1 MQDDYRDKIKETITK
16 LHEGDE
22 RQLEVIFSEDDRV
35 IVEAPAGFGK
45 TTTMVSRIAY
55 LYASGSIPNPKKV
68 LALTFS
74 VNAALKIKRDIAAKL
89 PGLLNQKNNPISL
102 SEKITV
108 TNYHGFCKA
117 ILGKYGYL
125 LSDFLRK
132 NINLF
137 FALGDEDIGKQSDIS
152 ALVTNDD
159 LYLINSVNESI
170 KKSQMPSDEEIS
182 TYNSI
187 VIRKLLPHD
196 YIIHNAVILMTLEL
210 FKKHDSVKVF
220 YSNYYPL
227 IIIDEFQDT
236 NCIAWNLIEQIIN
249 DNTKLLFLGDP
260 LQRIYGFIGALPSL
274 MDDAIK
280 EHSMKK
286 VALSKNYR
294 FRDNLQMLRL
304 DANIRLNA
312 QSRFNLTD
320 CDCANVPAYWGK
332 SQEDE
337 SEQVSLKVVDILR
350 HNPGSKVALL
360 LRGRNDS
367 VPILE
372 RALQKVSL
380 EYFYG
385 MFTDE
390 DVEYVRF
397 HEHCQSTLIKSLGKT
412 RYVNSRSLEQF
423 AKKAEETY
431 VAKDERTSASLN
443 KLLDALVEKV
453 TLDYGDLQA
462 EEKYDYLLD
471 IFENRQLKQAMEY
484 VDSPVI
490 LSTVHGAKGLEW
502 DYVFIIDLEI
512 WGMPGYFI
520 CKDCGN
526 KFDNTTT
533 AKCRFPDVS
542 NMDFKER
549 MLDELSV
556 FYVATTRA
564 KKQVYVSASQKRA
577 NGKSGKYSCFAALP
591 GVKLVDARSMGEQR
605 CKVNIK

>member
-1 MQDDYRDKIKETITK
+1 MQDDYLEKIKDTITK

-22 RQLEVIFSEDDRV
+22 RQLEVIFSVDDRV

-55 LYASGSIPNPKKV
+55 LYASGNIPNPKRV

-89 PGLLNQKNNPISL
+89 PSLLNQKNNPMSL
-102 SEKITV
+102 SEKMTV
-108 TNYHGFCKA
+108 TNYHGFCKGV
-117 ILGKYGYL
+117 LGKYGFL
-125 LSDFLRK
+125 LSDLLRK

-137 FALGDEDIGKQSDIS
+137 FALGDEDIEKRSDVS
-152 ALVTNDD
+152 ALVTNDEFCF
-159 LYLINSVNESI
+159 ISSVNESI
-170 KKSQMPSDEEIS
+170 KRSQMPSDDEIS
-182 TYNSI
+182 KYNSI
-187 VIRKLLPHD
+187 VIMKLLPHD
-196 YIIHNAVILMTLEL
+196 YITHNAVILMTLEL
-210 FKKHDSVKVF
+210 FKKHDSVKAF

-227 IIIDEFQDT
+227 IIVDEFQDT
-236 NCIAWNLIEQIIN
+236 NCIAWSLIEQIIN

-274 MDDAIK
+274 MDDATK
-280 EHSMKK
+280 QYSMKK

-294 FRDNLQMLRL
+294 FRDNLQMLLL

-312 QSRFNLTD
+312 QLGFNLTD
-320 CDCANVPAYWGK
+320 CDYASVPAYWGK
-332 SQEDE
+332 TQEDE
-337 SEQVSLKVVDILR
+337 SEQVTLKVTDILCQ
-350 HNPGSKVALL
+350 NPGSKVALL

-372 RALQKVSL
+372 QALQKASL

-390 DVEYVRF
+390 DAEYVRF

-412 RYVNSRSLEQF
+412 RYVNSRSLKQF
-423 AKKAEETY
+423 TKKAEETY
-431 VAKDERTSASLN
+431 VAEDERTSASLN

-542 NMDFKER
+542 YADFKER

-591 GVKLVDARSMGEQR
+591 GVKLVDARSMGEQ
-605 CKVNIK
+605 

>member
-1 MQDDYRDKIKETITK
+1 
-16 LHEGDE
+16 
-22 RQLEVIFSEDDRV
+22 
-35 IVEAPAGFGK
+35 
-45 TTTMVSRIAY
+45 
-55 LYASGSIPNPKKV
+55 
-68 LALTFS
+68 
-74 VNAALKIKRDIAAKL
+74 
-89 PGLLNQKNNPISL
+89 
-102 SEKITV
+102 
-108 TNYHGFCKA
+108 
-117 ILGKYGYL
+117 
-125 LSDFLRK
+125 
-132 NINLF
+132 
-137 FALGDEDIGKQSDIS
+137 
-152 ALVTNDD
+152 
-159 LYLINSVNESI
+159 
-170 KKSQMPSDEEIS
+170 
-182 TYNSI
+182 
-187 VIRKLLPHD
+187 
-196 YIIHNAVILMTLEL
+196 
-210 FKKHDSVKVF
+210 
-220 YSNYYPL
+220 
-227 IIIDEFQDT
+227 
-236 NCIAWNLIEQIIN
+236 
-249 DNTKLLFLGDP
+249 
-260 LQRIYGFIGALPSL
+260 
-274 MDDAIK
+274 MDDATK
-280 EHSMKK
+280 EYSMKK

-294 FRDNLQMLRL
+294 FRDNLQMLML

-312 QSRFNLTD
+312 QLGFNLTD

-337 SEQVSLKVVDILR
+337 SEQVTLKVADILR
-350 HNPGSKVALL
+350 QNPGSKVALL

-372 RALQKVSL
+372 QTLQKASL

-390 DVEYVRF
+390 DTEYVRF

-412 RYVNSRSLEQF
+412 RYVNSRSLRQF

-431 VAKDERTSASLN
+431 VAEDERTSASLN
-443 KLLDALVEKV
+443 KLLEALVEKV

-526 KFDNTTT
+526 KFDNSAT

-542 NMDFKER
+542 NPDFKER

-556 FYVATTRA
+556 FYVATTRE

-591 GVKLVDARSMGEQR
+591 GVKLVDARCTGEQ
-605 CKVNIK
+605 

>member
-1 MQDDYRDKIKETITK
+1 MQDDYLSKIKETITK
-16 LHEGDE
+16 LHENDE
-22 RQLEVIFSEDDRV
+22 RQLEVIFSGDDRV

-55 LYASGSIPNPKKV
+55 LYASGSIPNPKRV

-89 PGLLNQKNNPISL
+89 PDLLNQKNNPMSL
-102 SEKITV
+102 SEKMTI
-108 TNYHGFCKA
+108 TNYHGFCKGV
-117 ILGKYGYL
+117 LGKYGFL
-125 LSDFLRK
+125 LSDLLRK

-137 FALGDEDIGKQSDIS
+137 FALGDEDIEKRSNVSD
-152 ALVTNDD
+152 LVTKEEYSIFNS
-159 LYLINSVNESI
+159 INERI
-170 KKSQMPSDEEIS
+170 KSSQMPSDEELS
-182 TYNSI
+182 AYNSI
-187 VIRKLLPHD
+187 VIRKLLPHE
-196 YIIHNAVILMTLEL
+196 YITHNAVILMTLEL
-210 FKKHDSVKVF
+210 FKKHDSVKSF

-227 IIIDEFQDT
+227 IIVDEFQDT
-236 NCIAWNLIEQIIN
+236 NCIAWSLIQQIIN

-274 MDDAIK
+274 LDDATK
-280 EHSMKK
+280 EYSMKK

-294 FRDNLQMLRL
+294 FRENLQMLRL

-312 QSRFNLTD
+312 QLGFNLTD
-320 CDCANVPAYWGK
+320 CDCATVPAFWGK

-337 SEQVSLKVVDILR
+337 SEQVALKVVEILCQ
-350 HNPGSKVALL
+350 NPGSKVALL

-372 RALQKVSL
+372 QALQKASL

-390 DVEYVRF
+390 DAEYIRF
-397 HEHCQSTLIKSLGKT
+397 HEHCQSILIKNLGKT
-412 RYVNSRSLEQF
+412 RYVNSRSLKQF

-431 VAKDERTSASLN
+431 VAENERTSASLN

-453 TLDYGDLQA
+453 TLDYGDLRA

-484 VDSPVI
+484 VESPVI
-490 LSTVHGAKGLEW
+490 LSTIHGAKGLEW

-520 CKDCGN
+520 CNNCEN
-526 KFDNTTT
+526 RFDNTTT

-542 NMDFKER
+542 NTDFKER
-549 MLDELSV
+549 VLDELSV

-577 NGKSGKYSCFAALP
+577 NGKSGKYSCFASLP
-591 GVKLVDARSMGEQR
+591 GVTLVDARSIGE
-605 CKVNIK
+605 

>member
-1 MQDDYRDKIKETITK
+1 MQDDYLDKIKETITT

-22 RQLEVIFSEDDRV
+22 RQLEVIFSTDDRV

-45 TTTMVSRIAY
+45 TTTMISRIAY
-55 LYASGSIPNPKKV
+55 LYASGSIPNPKRV

-89 PGLLNQKNNPISL
+89 PSLLNQKNNPMSL
-102 SEKITV
+102 SDKMTV
-108 TNYHGFCKA
+108 TNYHGFCKGV
-117 ILGKYGYL
+117 IDKYGFL
-125 LSDFLRK
+125 LSDLLRK

-137 FALGDEDIGKQSDIS
+137 FALGDEEIEKRPDIS
-152 ALVTNDD
+152 TLVTNDE
-159 LYLINSVNESI
+159 LSLISSINESI
-170 KKSQMPSDEEIS
+170 KKSQMPADEEIS

-196 YIIHNAVILMTLEL
+196 YITHNAIILMTLEL
-210 FKKHDSVKVF
+210 FKKHVSVKAF
-220 YSNYYPL
+220 YTNYYPL
-227 IIIDEFQDT
+227 IIVDEFQDT
-236 NCIAWNLIEQIIN
+236 NCIAWNLIEQIVGS
-249 DNTKLLFLGDP
+249 NTKLLFLGDP

-274 MDDAIK
+274 LDDATK
-280 EHSMKK
+280 QYSMKK
-286 VALSKNYR
+286 VTLSKNYR
-294 FRDNLQMLRL
+294 FRNNMQMLLL

-312 QSRFNLTD
+312 QLGFKLRD
-320 CDCANVPAYWGK
+320 CECARIPAYWGK

-337 SEQVSLKVVDILR
+337 SEQVTLKVADVLR
-350 HNPGSKVALL
+350 QNPESKVALL
-360 LRGRNDS
+360 LRGRNES

-372 RALQKVSL
+372 QALQKASL

-390 DVEYVRF
+390 DSEYVRF
-397 HEHCQSTLIKSLGKT
+397 HEHCQNVLIKNLGKT
-412 RYVNSRSLEQF
+412 RYVNSRSLKQF
-423 AKKAEETY
+423 VKIAEETY
-431 VAKDERTSASLN
+431 MAEDERTAASLN

-471 IFENRQLKQAMEY
+471 VFENRQLKQAMEY

-526 KFDNTTT
+526 KYDKTTA

-542 NMDFKER
+542 NADFKER

-564 KKQVYVSASQKRA
+564 RKQVFVSASQNRA
-577 NGKSGKYSCFAALP
+577 NGKSGKFSCFASLP
-591 GVKLVDARSMGEQR
+591 GIKLVDARSMGEQ
-605 CKVNIK
+605 

>member
-1 MQDDYRDKIKETITK
+1 MQDDYLEKIKETISK
-16 LHEGDE
+16 LHDGDE
-22 RQLEVIFSEDDRV
+22 RQLEVVFSADDRV

-55 LYASGSIPNPKKV
+55 LYASENIPNPKRV

-89 PGLLNQKNNPISL
+89 PGLLNQKNNPMSL
-102 SEKITV
+102 SEKMTV
-108 TNYHGFCKA
+108 TNYHGFCKGV
-117 ILGKYGYL
+117 LGKYGFL
-125 LSDFLRK
+125 LSNLLRK

-137 FALGDEDIGKQSDIS
+137 FALGDEDIEKRSDVS
-152 ALVTNDD
+152 ALVTNDEF
-159 LYLINSVNESI
+159 YIISSVNESI
-170 KKSQMPSDEEIS
+170 KKSQMPSAEEIS
-182 TYNSI
+182 AYNSI

-196 YIIHNAVILMTLEL
+196 YITHNAVILMTLEL
-210 FKKHDSVKVF
+210 FKTHDCVKAF

-227 IIIDEFQDT
+227 IIVDEFQDT

-274 MDDAIK
+274 MDDATK
-280 EHSMKK
+280 EYSMQK

-294 FRDNLQMLRL
+294 FKDNLQMLLL

-312 QSRFNLTD
+312 QLGFNLTD
-320 CDCANVPAYWGK
+320 CDCANVPAFWGE

-337 SEQVSLKVVDILR
+337 SEQVALKVADILR
-350 HNPGSKVALL
+350 KNHGSKVALL
-360 LRGRNDS
+360 FRGRNDS

-372 RALQKVSL
+372 QALQKAAL

-390 DVEYVRF
+390 DAEYVRF
-397 HEHCQSTLIKSLGKT
+397 HEHCQSILIRSLGKT
-412 RYVNSRSLEQF
+412 RYVNSRSLKQF
-423 AKKAEETY
+423 AKKAEKTY
-431 VAKDERTSASLN
+431 VPKDKRTSASLN

-526 KFDNTTT
+526 KFDNSTT

-542 NMDFKER
+542 NPDFKER

-556 FYVATTRA
+556 LYVATTRA
-564 KKQVYVSASQKRA
+564 KKQVYVSASKMRA
-577 NGKSGKYSCFAALP
+577 NGKYGKYSCFAALP
-591 GVKLVDARSMGEQR
+591 GVKLVDARSMG
-605 CKVNIK
+605 

>member
-1 MQDDYRDKIKETITK
+1 MQEIYLDKIKEAITK

-22 RQLEVIFSEDDRV
+22 RQLDVIFSADDRV

-55 LYASGSIPNPKKV
+55 LYASGNIPNPKRV

-89 PGLLNQKNNPISL
+89 PGLVNQKNNPMSL
-102 SEKITV
+102 SEKMTV
-108 TNYHGFCKA
+108 TNFHGFCKGV
-117 ILGKYGYL
+117 LSKYGFL
-125 LSDFLRK
+125 LSDYLRK

-137 FALGDEDIGKQSDIS
+137 FALGDEDIEKRPDVFTLI
-152 ALVTNDD
+152 TNDD
-159 LYLINSVNESI
+159 FNIINSINGSI
-170 KKSQMPSDEEIS
+170 KKSQLPSDEEIS
-182 TYNSI
+182 IYNSI

-196 YIIHNAVILMTLEL
+196 YITHNAVILMTLEL
-210 FKKHDSVKVF
+210 FKKYDSVKAF
-220 YSNYYPL
+220 YTNYYPL
-227 IIIDEFQDT
+227 IIVDEFQDT

-249 DNTKLLFLGDP
+249 ENTKLLFLGDP

-274 MDDAIK
+274 MDDATK
-280 EHSMKK
+280 EYSMKK

-294 FRDNLQMLRL
+294 FRDNLQMLLL

-312 QSRFNLTD
+312 QVGFKLTD
-320 CDCANVPAYWGK
+320 CDCAIVPAYWGK

-337 SEQVSLKVVDILR
+337 SEQVTIKVADILCR
-350 HNPGSKVALL
+350 NPGSKVALL
-360 LRGRNDS
+360 LRGRNES

-372 RALQKVSL
+372 QTLQKASL
-380 EYFYG
+380 QYFYG

-390 DVEYVRF
+390 DSEYIRF
-397 HEHCQSTLIKSLGKT
+397 HEHCQITLIKSLGKT
-412 RYVNSRSLEQF
+412 RYVNSRSLKQF
-423 AKKAEETY
+423 VKTAKETY

-484 VDSPVI
+484 VDSQVI

-542 NMDFKER
+542 NADFLEK

-577 NGKSGKYSCFAALP
+577 NGKTGKYSCFAALP
-591 GVKLVDARSMGEQR
+591 GVKLVDAQSMGEQ
-605 CKVNIK
+605 

>member
-1 MQDDYRDKIKETITK
+1 MQDDYLDKIKATITT

-22 RQLEVIFSEDDRV
+22 RQLEVIFSKDDRV

-55 LYASGSIPNPKKV
+55 LYASGSIPNPKRI

-89 PGLLNQKNNPISL
+89 PGLLDQKNNPISL
-102 SEKITV
+102 SDKMTV
-108 TNYHGFCKA
+108 TNYHGFCKGV
-117 ILGKYGYL
+117 LSKYGFL

-137 FALGDEDIGKQSDIS
+137 FAIGDEDIEKRTDVYN
-152 ALVTNDD
+152 LVTNDE
-159 LYLINSVNESI
+159 LSLMSSLSESI
-170 KKSQMPSDEEIS
+170 KQSQMPSDEDVE

-187 VIRKLLPHD
+187 IINKLLPHD
-196 YIIHNAVILMTLEL
+196 YITHNAVILMTLEL
-210 FKKHDSVKVF
+210 FKKYENVRSF
-220 YSNYYPL
+220 YSNYFPL
-227 IIIDEFQDT
+227 IIVDEFQDT
-236 NCIAWNLIEQIIN
+236 NCIAWNLIEQIIG

-274 MDDAIK
+274 MDDASRQY
-280 EHSMKK
+280 SMRK

-294 FRDNLQMLRL
+294 FRNNEQMLLL
-304 DANIRLNA
+304 DANIRVNA
-312 QSRFNLTD
+312 QLGFSLTD
-320 CDCANVPAYWGK
+320 YDCANVPAFWGK

-337 SEQVSLKVVDILR
+337 SEQVILKVADIISR
-350 HNPGSKVALL
+350 NPDSKIALL

-367 VPILE
+367 VQILE
-372 RALQKVSL
+372 QVLQNASL
-380 EYFYG
+380 DYFYG

-390 DVEYVRF
+390 DSEYVSF
-397 HEHCQSTLIKSLGKT
+397 HEHCQSVLIKNLGKT
-412 RYVNSRSLEQF
+412 RYVNSRSLKQF
-423 AKKAEETY
+423 TKKAEDTY
-431 VAKDERTSASLN
+431 SAEDERTAASLY

-462 EEKYDYLLD
+462 EEKFDYLMD

-484 VDSPVI
+484 VDSSVI

-502 DYVFIIDLEI
+502 DYVFIVDLEI

-526 KFDNTTT
+526 RFDNTTT
-533 AKCRFPDVS
+533 AKCSFPNIS
-542 NMDFKER
+542 NAEFREKL
-549 MLDELSV
+549 LDELSV

-564 KKQVYVSASQKRA
+564 RKQVYVSASQKRA

-591 GVKLVDARSMGEQR
+591 GIKLVDARSSGE
-605 CKVNIK
+605 

>member
-1 MQDDYRDKIKETITK
+1 MQDDYLEKIKETITK

-22 RQLEVIFSEDDRV
+22 RQLEVIFSTDDRV

-55 LYASGSIPNPKKV
+55 LYASGNIPNPKRV

-89 PGLLNQKNNPISL
+89 PGLLNQKNNPMSL
-102 SEKITV
+102 SEKMTI
-108 TNYHGFCKA
+108 TNYHGFCKGV
-117 ILGKYGYL
+117 LGKYGFL
-125 LSDFLRK
+125 LSDLLRK

-137 FALGDEDIGKQSDIS
+137 FALGDEDIEKRPDVF
-152 ALVTNDD
+152 ALVTNDEF
-159 LYLINSVNESI
+159 YIISSINESI

-182 TYNSI
+182 AYNSI

-196 YIIHNAVILMTLEL
+196 YITHNAVILMTLEL
-210 FKKHDSVKVF
+210 FKKHDSVKAF
-220 YSNYYPL
+220 YSSYYPL
-227 IIIDEFQDT
+227 IIVDEFQDT

-249 DNTKLLFLGDP
+249 ENTKLLFLGDP

-274 MDDAIK
+274 MDDATK
-280 EHSMKK
+280 EYSMKK

-294 FRDNLQMLRL
+294 FRDNLQMLML

-312 QSRFNLTD
+312 QLGFNLTD

-337 SEQVSLKVVDILR
+337 SEQVTLKVADILR
-350 HNPGSKVALL
+350 QDPGSKVALL

-372 RALQKVSL
+372 QTLQKASL

-390 DVEYVRF
+390 DTEYVRF

-412 RYVNSRSLEQF
+412 RYVNSRSLRQF

-431 VAKDERTSASLN
+431 VAEDERTSASLN
-443 KLLDALVEKV
+443 KLLEALVEKV

-526 KFDNTTT
+526 KFDNSAT

-542 NMDFKER
+542 NPDFKER

-591 GVKLVDARSMGEQR
+591 GVKLVDARCTGEQ
-605 CKVNIK
+605 

>member
-1 MQDDYRDKIKETITK
+1 MQDDYLDKIKETIAA

-22 RQLEVIFSEDDRV
+22 RQLEVIFSKDGRV

-55 LYASGSIPNPKKV
+55 LYASGSIPNPKRV

-89 PGLLNQKNNPISL
+89 PGLLNQKNNPMSL
-102 SEKITV
+102 SDKMVV
-108 TNYHGFCKA
+108 TNYHGFCKGV
-117 ILGKYGYL
+117 LGKYGFL
-125 LSDFLRK
+125 LSELLRK

-137 FALGDEDIGKQSDIS
+137 FALGDDDIEKRAEVFS
-152 ALVTNDD
+152 LLTNEE
-159 LYLINSVNESI
+159 LFLMSSINECI
-170 KKSQMPSDEEIS
+170 KNSQMPSDEEVS
-182 TYNSI
+182 AYNSI
-187 VIRKLLPHD
+187 IIRKLLPHD
-196 YIIHNAVILMTLEL
+196 YITHNAVILMTLEL
-210 FKKHDSVKVF
+210 FQKHDNVKAF

-227 IIIDEFQDT
+227 IIVDEFQDT
-236 NCIAWNLIEQIIN
+236 NCIAWSLIERIIN
-249 DNTKLLFLGDP
+249 KNTKLLFLGDP

-274 MDDAIK
+274 MDDAARQYL
-280 EHSMKK
+280 MKK

-294 FRDNLQMLRL
+294 FRNNPQMLLL

-312 QSRFNLTD
+312 QLGFNLTD
-320 CDCANVPAYWGK
+320 YDCANVPAFWGK

-337 SEQVSLKVVDILR
+337 SEQVALKVADILS

-360 LRGRNDS
+360 LRGRNES
-367 VPILE
+367 VSILE
-372 RALQKVSL
+372 QELQKIPL
-380 EYFYG
+380 DYFYG

-390 DVEYVRF
+390 DSEYVRF

-412 RYVNSRSLEQF
+412 RYVNSRSLKQF
-423 AKKAEETY
+423 VKKAEETY
-431 VAKDERTSASLN
+431 VAEDERTAASLY

-453 TLDYGDLQA
+453 TIDYGDLQA

-484 VDSPVI
+484 VDAPVI

-502 DYVFIIDLEI
+502 DYVFIVDLEI

-520 CKDCGN
+520 CKDCRN
-526 KFDNTTT
+526 RFDNTTT

-542 NMDFKER
+542 NADFREK

-564 KKQVYVSASQKRA
+564 RKQVYVSASQRRA
-577 NGKSGKYSCFAALP
+577 NGKFGKYSCFAALP
-591 GVKLVDARSMGEQR
+591 GIKLVDARIVG
-605 CKVNIK
+605 V

>member
-1 MQDDYRDKIKETITK
+1 MQDEYLDKIKGTITK

-22 RQLEVIFSEDDRV
+22 HQLEVIFSVDDRV

-89 PGLLNQKNNPISL
+89 PDLLNQKNNPVSL
-102 SEKITV
+102 SEKIMV
-108 TNYHGFCKA
+108 TNYHGFCKVV
-117 ILGKYGYL
+117 LGKYGFL
-125 LSDFLRK
+125 LSDLLRK

-137 FALGDEDIGKQSDIS
+137 FALGDEDIEKRPDAS
-152 ALVTNDD
+152 ALVTNDE
-159 LYLINSVNESI
+159 LFFIRSVNDSI
-170 KKSQMPSDEEIS
+170 KKSRMPTDEEIS

-196 YIIHNAVILMTLEL
+196 YITHNAVVLMTLEL
-210 FKKHDSVKVF
+210 FKKHDGIKAF
-220 YSNYYPL
+220 YNNFFPL
-227 IIIDEFQDT
+227 IIVDEFQDT
-236 NCIAWNLIEQIIN
+236 NCIAWNLVEQIIN

-274 MDDAIK
+274 MNDAIK
-280 EHSMKK
+280 QYSMKK
-286 VALSKNYR
+286 VALAKNYR
-294 FRDNLQMLRL
+294 FRDNTQMLLL

-312 QSRFNLTD
+312 QLGFNLTD
-320 CDCANVPAYWGK
+320 CDYANVPAYWGK
-332 SQEDE
+332 TQEDE
-337 SEQVSLKVVDILR
+337 SEQVILKVAEIL
-350 HNPGSKVALL
+350 NKSPSSKVALL
-360 LRGRNDS
+360 LRGRNDG
-367 VPILE
+367 VLILE
-372 RALQKVSL
+372 QALQKASL
-380 EYFYG
+380 DYFYG

-390 DVEYVRF
+390 DTEYVRF
-397 HEHCQSTLIKSLGKT
+397 HEHCQNILIKSLGKT
-412 RYVNSRSLEQF
+412 RYVNSRSLKQF
-423 AKKAEETY
+423 AKRAEETFI
-431 VAKDERTSASLN
+431 ADDKRIAASLN
-443 KLLDALVEKV
+443 KLLNALVEKV
-453 TLDYGDLQA
+453 IIDYGDLQA

-484 VDSPVI
+484 VDSQVI
-490 LSTVHGAKGLEW
+490 LSTIHGAKGLEW

-520 CKDCGN
+520 CKDCEN
-526 KFDNTTT
+526 RFDNATT

-542 NMDFKER
+542 NVDFKEM

-564 KKQVYVSASQKRA
+564 RKQVYVSASQKRA
-577 NGKSGKYSCFAALP
+577 NGKPGKFSCFASLP
-591 GVKLVDARSMGEQR
+591 GVKI
-605 CKVNIK
+605 VNACYFDGVLP

>member
-1 MQDDYRDKIKETITK
+1 MQDDYLDKIKGTITT

-22 RQLEVIFSEDDRV
+22 RQLEVIFSKDDRV

-45 TTTMVSRIAY
+45 TTTMISRIAY
-55 LYASGSIPNPKKV
+55 LYASGSIPNPQRV

-89 PGLLNQKNNPISL
+89 PSLLNQRNNPMSL
-102 SEKITV
+102 SDKMTV
-108 TNYHGFCKA
+108 TNYHGFCKSV
-117 ILGKYGYL
+117 LDKYGFL
-125 LSDFLRK
+125 LSDLLRK

-137 FALGDEDIGKQSDIS
+137 FALGDEEIEKRSDIS
-152 ALVTNDD
+152 TLVTNDE
-159 LYLINSVNESI
+159 LSLISSINESI
-170 KKSQMPSDEEIS
+170 KKSQMPADEEIS
-182 TYNSI
+182 AYNSI

-196 YIIHNAVILMTLEL
+196 YITHNAVILMTLEL
-210 FKKHDSVKVF
+210 FKKHVSVKAF

-227 IIIDEFQDT
+227 IIVDEFQDT
-236 NCIAWNLIEQIIN
+236 NCIAWNLIDQLIGS
-249 DNTKLLFLGDP
+249 NTKLLFLGDP

-274 MDDAIK
+274 LDNATK
-280 EHSMKK
+280 QYSMKK
-286 VALSKNYR
+286 VTLSKNYR
-294 FRDNLQMLRL
+294 FRNNMQMLLL

-312 QSRFNLTD
+312 QLEFNLRD
-320 CDCANVPAYWGK
+320 CECANIPAYWGK

-337 SEQVSLKVVDILR
+337 SEQVTLKVANVLSQS
-350 HNPGSKVALL
+350 PESKVALL

-372 RALQKVSL
+372 QALQKASL

-390 DVEYVRF
+390 DMEYVRF
-397 HEHCQSTLIKSLGKT
+397 HEHCQNVLIKNLGKT
-412 RYVNSRSLEQF
+412 RYVNSRSLKQF

-431 VAKDERTSASLN
+431 VAGDERTAASLN

-471 IFENRQLKQAMEY
+471 VFENRQLKQAMEY

-526 KFDNTTT
+526 KYDKTTA

-542 NMDFKER
+542 NADFKER

-564 KKQVYVSASQKRA
+564 RKQVFVSASQNRA
-577 NGKSGKYSCFAALP
+577 NGKSGKFSCFASLP
-591 GVKLVDARSMGEQR
+591 GIKLVDARSMGEQ
-605 CKVNIK
+605 

>member
-1 MQDDYRDKIKETITK
+1 MQDDYLDKIKGTITT

-22 RQLEVIFSEDDRV
+22 RQLEVIFSKDDRV

-45 TTTMVSRIAY
+45 TTTMISRIAY
-55 LYASGSIPNPKKV
+55 LYASGSIPNPQRV

-89 PGLLNQKNNPISL
+89 PSLLNQRNNPMSL
-102 SEKITV
+102 SDKMTV
-108 TNYHGFCKA
+108 TNYHGFCKSV
-117 ILGKYGYL
+117 LDKYGFL
-125 LSDFLRK
+125 LSDLLRK

-137 FALGDEDIGKQSDIS
+137 FALGDEEIEKRSDIS
-152 ALVTNDD
+152 TLVTNDE
-159 LYLINSVNESI
+159 LSLISSINESI
-170 KKSQMPSDEEIS
+170 KKSQMPADEEIS
-182 TYNSI
+182 AYNSI

-196 YIIHNAVILMTLEL
+196 YITHNAVILMTLEL
-210 FKKHDSVKVF
+210 FKKHVSVKAF

-227 IIIDEFQDT
+227 IIVDEFQDT
-236 NCIAWNLIEQIIN
+236 NCIAWNLIEQLIGS
-249 DNTKLLFLGDP
+249 NTKLLFLGDP

-274 MDDAIK
+274 LDNATK
-280 EHSMKK
+280 QYSMKK
-286 VALSKNYR
+286 VTLSKNYR
-294 FRDNLQMLRL
+294 FRNNMQMLLL

-312 QSRFNLTD
+312 QLGFNLRD
-320 CDCANVPAYWGK
+320 CECANIPAYWGK

-337 SEQVSLKVVDILR
+337 SEQVTLKVADVLSQ
-350 HNPGSKVALL
+350 NPESKVALL

-372 RALQKVSL
+372 QALQKASL

-390 DVEYVRF
+390 DMEYVRF
-397 HEHCQSTLIKSLGKT
+397 HEHCQNVLIKNLGKT
-412 RYVNSRSLEQF
+412 RYVNSRSLKQF
-423 AKKAEETY
+423 VKIAEETY
-431 VAKDERTSASLN
+431 MAEDERTAASLN

-453 TLDYGDLQA
+453 TLDYRDLQA

-471 IFENRQLKQAMEY
+471 VFENRQLKQAMEY

-526 KFDNTTT
+526 KYDKTTA

-542 NMDFKER
+542 NADFKER

-564 KKQVYVSASQKRA
+564 RKQVFVSASQNRA
-577 NGKSGKYSCFAALP
+577 NGKSGKFSCFASLP
-591 GVKLVDARSMGEQR
+591 GIKLVDARSMGEQ
-605 CKVNIK
+605 

>member
-1 MQDDYRDKIKETITK
+1 MQDDYLGKIKETITE

-55 LYASGSIPNPKKV
+55 LYASGSIPNPKRI

-89 PGLLNQKNNPISL
+89 PGLLDQKNNPMSL
-102 SEKITV
+102 SDKMTV
-108 TNYHGFCKA
+108 TNYHGFCKGV
-117 ILGKYGYL
+117 LGKYGFL
-125 LSDFLRK
+125 LSDLLRK
-132 NINLF
+132 NINLY
-137 FALGDEDIGKQSDIS
+137 FALGDEDIGKRTDVSN
-152 ALVTNDD
+152 LVTNDE
-159 LYLINSVNESI
+159 LFLMRSVNENI
-170 KKSQMPSDEEIS
+170 KKSLMPSDEDVA

-187 VIRKLLPHD
+187 IIKKLLPHD
-196 YIIHNAVILMTLEL
+196 YITHNAVILLTLEL
-210 FKKHDSVKVF
+210 FKKYENVRSF

-227 IIIDEFQDT
+227 IIVDEFQDT
-236 NCIAWNLIEQIIN
+236 NCIAWNLIEQVIS
-249 DNTKLLFLGDP
+249 DNTKMLFLGDP

-274 MDDAIK
+274 MDDATK
-280 EHSMKK
+280 QYSMKK

-294 FRDNLQMLRL
+294 FRNNQQMLLL

-312 QSRFNLTD
+312 QLGFKLTD
-320 CDCANVPAYWGK
+320 YDCANVPAFWGK
-332 SQEDE
+332 TQEDE
-337 SEQVSLKVVDILR
+337 SEQVALKVADILSR
-350 HNPGSKVALL
+350 NSGSKVALL

-367 VPILE
+367 VQILE
-372 RALQKVSL
+372 QALQNASL
-380 EYFYG
+380 DYFYG

-390 DVEYVRF
+390 DSEYVRF
-397 HEHCQSTLIKSLGKT
+397 HEHCQSVLIKSLGKT
-412 RYVNSRSLEQF
+412 RYVNSRSLKQF
-423 AKKAEETY
+423 VKKAEDTY
-431 VAKDERTSASLN
+431 SAEDERMASSLY

-462 EEKYDYLLD
+462 EEKFDYLLD

-484 VDSPVI
+484 VDSSVI

-502 DYVFIIDLEI
+502 DYVFIVDLEI

-520 CKDCGN
+520 CKDCAN
-526 KFDNTTT
+526 RFDNTTT
-533 AKCRFPDVS
+533 AKCSFPNIS
-542 NMDFKER
+542 NAEFREKL
-549 MLDELSV
+549 LDELSV

-564 KKQVYVSASQKRA
+564 RKQVYVSASQKRA

-591 GVKLVDARSMGEQR
+591 GIKLTDARSLGE
-605 CKVNIK
+605 

>member
-1 MQDDYRDKIKETITK
+1 MQNDYLIKIKETITK

-22 RQLEVIFSEDDRV
+22 RQLEVIFSTDDRV

-55 LYASGSIPNPKKV
+55 LYASGSIPNPKRV

-89 PGLLNQKNNPISL
+89 PGLLNQKNNPMSL
-102 SEKITV
+102 SEKMTI
-108 TNYHGFCKA
+108 TNYHGFCKGV
-117 ILGKYGYL
+117 LGKYGFL
-125 LSDFLRK
+125 LSDLLRK
-132 NINLF
+132 KINLF
-137 FALGDEDIGKQSDIS
+137 FALGDEDIEKRPDVF
-152 ALVTNDD
+152 ALVTNDEF
-159 LYLINSVNESI
+159 YIISSINESI

-182 TYNSI
+182 AYNSI

-196 YIIHNAVILMTLEL
+196 YITHNAVILMTLEL
-210 FKKHDSVKVF
+210 FKKHDSVKAF
-220 YSNYYPL
+220 YSSYYPL
-227 IIIDEFQDT
+227 IIVDEFQDT

-249 DNTKLLFLGDP
+249 ENTKLLFLGDP

-274 MDDAIK
+274 MDDATK
-280 EHSMKK
+280 EYSMKK

-294 FRDNLQMLRL
+294 FRDNLQMLML

-312 QSRFNLTD
+312 QLGFNLTD

-337 SEQVSLKVVDILR
+337 SEQVTLKVADILR
-350 HNPGSKVALL
+350 QDPGSKVALL

-372 RALQKVSL
+372 QTLQKASL

-390 DVEYVRF
+390 DTEYVRF

-412 RYVNSRSLEQF
+412 RYVNSRSLRQF

-431 VAKDERTSASLN
+431 VAEDERTSASLN

-484 VDSPVI
+484 VDSPII

-502 DYVFIIDLEI
+502 DYVFIVDLEI

-520 CKDCGN
+520 CKDCRN
-526 KFDNTTT
+526 RFDNTTT

-542 NMDFKER
+542 NADFREK

-564 KKQVYVSASQKRA
+564 RKQVYVSASQRRA

-591 GVKLVDARSMGEQR
+591 GIKLVDARIVG
-605 CKVNIK
+605 V

>member
-1 MQDDYRDKIKETITK
+1 MQDDYLDKIKGTITT

-22 RQLEVIFSEDDRV
+22 RQLEVIFSKDDRV

-45 TTTMVSRIAY
+45 TTTMISRIAY
-55 LYASGSIPNPKKV
+55 LYASGSIPNPQRV

-74 VNAALKIKRDIAAKL
+74 VNAALKIKREIAAKL
-89 PGLLNQKNNPISL
+89 PSLLNQRNNPMSL
-102 SEKITV
+102 SDKMTV
-108 TNYHGFCKA
+108 TNYHGFCKSV
-117 ILGKYGYL
+117 LDKYGFL
-125 LSDFLRK
+125 LSDLLRK

-137 FALGDEDIGKQSDIS
+137 FALGDEEIEKRSDIS
-152 ALVTNDD
+152 TLVTNDE
-159 LYLINSVNESI
+159 LSLISSINESI
-170 KKSQMPSDEEIS
+170 KKSQMPADEEIS
-182 TYNSI
+182 AYNSI

-196 YIIHNAVILMTLEL
+196 YITHNAVILMTLEL
-210 FKKHDSVKVF
+210 FKKHVSVKAF

-227 IIIDEFQDT
+227 IIVDEFQDT
-236 NCIAWNLIEQIIN
+236 NCIAWNLIEQLIGS
-249 DNTKLLFLGDP
+249 NTKLLFLGDP

-274 MDDAIK
+274 LDNATK
-280 EHSMKK
+280 QYSMKK
-286 VALSKNYR
+286 VTLSKNYR
-294 FRDNLQMLRL
+294 FRNNMQMLLL

-312 QSRFNLTD
+312 QLGFNLRD
-320 CDCANVPAYWGK
+320 CECANIPAYWGK

-337 SEQVSLKVVDILR
+337 SEQVTLKVADVLSQ
-350 HNPGSKVALL
+350 NPESKVALL

-372 RALQKVSL
+372 QALQKASL

-390 DVEYVRF
+390 DMEYVRF
-397 HEHCQSTLIKSLGKT
+397 HEHCQNVLIKNLGKT
-412 RYVNSRSLEQF
+412 RYVNSRSLKQF
-423 AKKAEETY
+423 VKIAEETY
-431 VAKDERTSASLN
+431 MAEDERTAASLN

-471 IFENRQLKQAMEY
+471 VFENRQLKQAMEY

-526 KFDNTTT
+526 KYDKTTA

-542 NMDFKER
+542 NADFKER

-564 KKQVYVSASQKRA
+564 RKQVFVSASQNRA
-577 NGKSGKYSCFAALP
+577 NGKSGKFSCFASLP
-591 GVKLVDARSMGEQR
+591 GIKLVDARSMGEQ
-605 CKVNIK
+605 

>member
-1 MQDDYRDKIKETITK
+1 MQDDYLEKIKETITK

-22 RQLEVIFSEDDRV
+22 RQLEVIFSTDDRV

-55 LYASGSIPNPKKV
+55 LYASGNIPNPKRV

-89 PGLLNQKNNPISL
+89 PGLLNQKNNPMLL
-102 SEKITV
+102 SEKMTV
-108 TNYHGFCKA
+108 TNYHGFCKGVLA
-117 ILGKYGYL
+117 KYGFL
-125 LSDFLRK
+125 LSDILRK

-137 FALGDEDIGKQSDIS
+137 FALDDEDIEKRSDVS
-152 ALVTNDD
+152 ALLTNDEF
-159 LYLINSVNESI
+159 YIISSINERI

-182 TYNSI
+182 AYNSI

-196 YIIHNAVILMTLEL
+196 YITHNAVILMTLEV
-210 FKKHDSVKVF
+210 FKKHDSVKAF

-227 IIIDEFQDT
+227 IIVDEFQDT

-249 DNTKLLFLGDP
+249 DNTKLLFLGDS

-274 MDDAIK
+274 MDDATK
-280 EHSMKK
+280 EYSMKK

-294 FRDNLQMLRL
+294 FRDNLQMLLL

-312 QSRFNLTD
+312 QLGFSLTD
-320 CDCANVPAYWGK
+320 CNCANVPAYWGK

-337 SEQVSLKVVDILR
+337 SEQVTLKVVDILR
-350 HNPGSKVALL
+350 QNPGTKVALL

-372 RALQKVSL
+372 QALQKASL

-390 DVEYVRF
+390 DAEYVRF

-412 RYVNSRSLEQF
+412 RYVNSRSLKQF

-431 VAKDERTSASLN
+431 VAEDERTSASLN

-453 TLDYGDLQA
+453 NLDYGDLQA

-512 WGMPGYFI
+512 WMMPSYFI

-526 KFDNTTT
+526 KFDNSTT

-542 NMDFKER
+542 NTDFKER

-591 GVKLVDARSMGEQR
+591 GVSLVDARAMG
-605 CKVNIK
+605 K

>member
-1 MQDDYRDKIKETITK
+1 MQDDHLEKIKETIKK
-16 LHEGDE
+16 LHEDDE

-55 LYASGSIPNPKKV
+55 QYASGSIPNPKRV

-89 PGLLNQKNNPISL
+89 PGLINQKNNPMTL
-102 SEKITV
+102 PEKMTI
-108 TNYHGFCKA
+108 TNYHGFCKSV
-117 ILGKYGYL
+117 LGKYGFL
-125 LSDFLRK
+125 LSDLLRK

-137 FALGDEDIGKQSDIS
+137 FALGEEDIEKQSDVF
-152 ALVTNDD
+152 ALLTNDELD
-159 LYLINSVNESI
+159 LIRSINECI
-170 KKSQMPSDEEIS
+170 KKSQMPSEEEIS
-182 TYNSI
+182 SYNLL
-187 VIRKLLPHD
+187 VVRKLLPHG
-196 YIIHNAVILMTLEL
+196 YITHNAVILMTLEL
-210 FKKHDSVKVF
+210 FKRHDNIRSF

-227 IIIDEFQDT
+227 IIVDEFQDT

-274 MDDAIK
+274 MEVATK
-280 EHSMKK
+280 KYSMKK

-294 FRDNLQMLRL
+294 FRDNTQMLLL

-312 QSRFNLTD
+312 QLGFNVAD
-320 CDCANVPAYWGK
+320 CDCANLPAFWGK
-332 SQEDE
+332 SQEEE
-337 SEQVSLKVVDILR
+337 SEQVALKVADILR
-350 HNPGSKVALL
+350 QKPTSKVALL
-360 LRGRNDS
+360 LRARNES
-367 VPILE
+367 VSILE
-372 RALQKVSL
+372 QALQKATL

-390 DVEYVRF
+390 DSEYVRF
-397 HEHCQSTLIKSLGKT
+397 HKHCQSTLIKSLGRS
-412 RYVNSRSLEQF
+412 RYVNSRSLKQF
-423 AKKAEETY
+423 AKKAKETY
-431 VAKDERTSASLN
+431 VAEDGRTSTSASLN

-453 TLDYGDLQA
+453 TLDYGDLLA

-484 VDSPVI
+484 VDSPII

-512 WGMPGYFI
+512 WVMPGSYI

-526 KFDNTTT
+526 KFDKRTP

-542 NMDFKER
+542 NSDFKER

-556 FYVATTRA
+556 FYVAMTRA
-564 KKQVYVSASQKRA
+564 KKQVYVSASQKRV
-577 NGKSGKYSCFAALP
+577 NGKSGKYSCFATLP
-591 GVKLVDARSMGEQR
+591 GVKLVDARSLEEP
-605 CKVNIK
+605 

>member
-1 MQDDYRDKIKETITK
+1 MQDDYLGKIKATITT

-22 RQLEVIFSEDDRV
+22 RQLEVIFSEDGRV

-55 LYASGSIPNPKKV
+55 LYASGSIPNPKRI

-89 PGLLNQKNNPISL
+89 PGLLGQKNNPMSL
-102 SEKITV
+102 SDKMTV
-108 TNYHGFCKA
+108 TNYHGFCKGV
-117 ILGKYGYL
+117 LSKYGFL

-137 FALGDEDIGKQSDIS
+137 FAIGDEDIEKRTDVYN
-152 ALVTNDD
+152 LVTNDE
-159 LYLINSVNESI
+159 LSLMSSLSESI
-170 KKSQMPSDEEIS
+170 KQSQMPSDEDVE

-187 VIRKLLPHD
+187 IINKLLPHD
-196 YIIHNAVILMTLEL
+196 YITHNAVILMTLEL
-210 FKKHDSVKVF
+210 FKKYENVRSF
-220 YSNYYPL
+220 YSNYFPL
-227 IIIDEFQDT
+227 IIVDEFQDT
-236 NCIAWNLIEQIIN
+236 NCIAWNLIEQIMG

-274 MDDAIK
+274 MDDASRQY
-280 EHSMKK
+280 SMRK

-294 FRDNLQMLRL
+294 FRNNQQMLLL

-312 QSRFNLTD
+312 QLGFSLTD
-320 CDCANVPAYWGK
+320 YDCANVPAFWGK

-337 SEQVSLKVVDILR
+337 SEQVTLKVADIISR
-350 HNPGSKVALL
+350 NPGSKIALL

-367 VPILE
+367 VQILE
-372 RALQKVSL
+372 QALQNASL
-380 EYFYG
+380 DYFYG

-390 DVEYVRF
+390 DSEYVRF
-397 HEHCQSTLIKSLGKT
+397 HEHCQSVLIKNLGKT
-412 RYVNSRSLEQF
+412 RYVNSRSLKQF
-423 AKKAEETY
+423 AKKAEDTY
-431 VAKDERTSASLN
+431 SAEDERTAASLY

-462 EEKYDYLLD
+462 EEKFDYLMD

-484 VDSPVI
+484 VDSSVI

-502 DYVFIIDLEI
+502 DYVFIVDLEI

-526 KFDNTTT
+526 RFDNTTT
-533 AKCRFPDVS
+533 AKCNFPNIS
-542 NMDFKER
+542 NAEFREKL
-549 MLDELSV
+549 LDELSV

-564 KKQVYVSASQKRA
+564 RKQVYVSASQKRA

-591 GVKLVDARSMGEQR
+591 GIKLVDARSSGE
-605 CKVNIK
+605 

>member
-1 MQDDYRDKIKETITK
+1 MQDDYLDKIKGTITT

-22 RQLEVIFSEDDRV
+22 RQLEVIFSKDDRV

-45 TTTMVSRIAY
+45 TTTMISRIAY
-55 LYASGSIPNPKKV
+55 LYASGSIPNPQRV

-89 PGLLNQKNNPISL
+89 PSLLNQRNNPMSL
-102 SEKITV
+102 SDKMTV
-108 TNYHGFCKA
+108 TNYHGFCKSV
-117 ILGKYGYL
+117 LDKYGFL
-125 LSDFLRK
+125 LSDLLRK

-137 FALGDEDIGKQSDIS
+137 FALGDEEIEKRSDIS
-152 ALVTNDD
+152 TLVTNDE
-159 LYLINSVNESI
+159 LSLISSINESI
-170 KKSQMPSDEEIS
+170 KKSQMPADEEIS
-182 TYNSI
+182 AYNSI

-196 YIIHNAVILMTLEL
+196 YITHNAVILMTLEL
-210 FKKHDSVKVF
+210 FKKHVSVKAF

-227 IIIDEFQDT
+227 IIVDEFQDT
-236 NCIAWNLIEQIIN
+236 NCIAWNLIEQLIGS
-249 DNTKLLFLGDP
+249 NTKLLFLGDP

-274 MDDAIK
+274 LDNATK
-280 EHSMKK
+280 QYSMKK
-286 VALSKNYR
+286 VTLSKNYR
-294 FRDNLQMLRL
+294 FRNNMQMLLL

-312 QSRFNLTD
+312 QLGFNLRD
-320 CDCANVPAYWGK
+320 CECANI

-337 SEQVSLKVVDILR
+337 SEQVTLKVADVLSQ
-350 HNPGSKVALL
+350 NPESKVALL

-372 RALQKVSL
+372 QALQKASL

-390 DVEYVRF
+390 DMEYVRF
-397 HEHCQSTLIKSLGKT
+397 HEHCQNVLIKNLGKT
-412 RYVNSRSLEQF
+412 RYVNSRSLKQF
-423 AKKAEETY
+423 VKIAEETY
-431 VAKDERTSASLN
+431 MAEDERTAASLN

-471 IFENRQLKQAMEY
+471 VFENRQLKQAMEY

-526 KFDNTTT
+526 KYDKTTA

-542 NMDFKER
+542 NADFKER

-564 KKQVYVSASQKRA
+564 RKQVFVSASQNRA
-577 NGKSGKYSCFAALP
+577 NGKSGKFSCFASLP
-591 GVKLVDARSMGEQR
+591 GIKLVDARSMGEQ
-605 CKVNIK
+605 